1 MYQSFLCSFVLIAVF
16 HGTFQA
22 ALDDYVFR
30 EDPNYHFEE
39 IGKESGKFCVF
50 QLILAKSTTIV
61 CSNKNSRRLFN

>member
-30 EDPNYHFEE
+30 EEPNYHFEE
-39 IGKESGKFCVF
+39 IGK
-50 QLILAKSTTIV
+50 
-61 CSNKNSRRLFN
+61 